1 MADVYLLD
9 SVKVATP
16 TTGTGSVTVGAAE
29 PGYLTPAEAGAVNG
43 RVYTWRLDDGDDFEI
58 FVGTYSSTGPTV
70 SRDTVLVSKIGGT
83 AGTSKISLSGSA
95 TLSSVP
101 VASLFRGTRRVG
113 EFFWYF
119 GATPPSYAL
128 VCDGSTISRTTYAD
142 LWAFAQTSGNLA
154 ASEGVKQAGQ
164 FGPGNGTTTFT
175 LPDLTAGAEFIR
187 AVTSGRDIGTE
198 QSDAIR
204 NITGSIGNV
213 WFRGGDGYGA
223 TGAFMWSS
231 VISNTRAVDGPAPA
245 ERSILFD
252 ASNVVPTDTENRP
265 RNIALLPCIVF

>member
-1 MADVYLLD
+1 MAVYLLD

-29 PGYLTPAEAGAVNG
+29 PGYLTPAEAGAVDG

-58 FVGTYSSTGPTV
+58 FIGTYSSTGPTV

-101 VASLFRGTRRVG
+101 VAALFRGTRRVG

-119 GATPPSYAL
+119 GEDPPPYAL

-175 LPDLTAGAEFIR
+175 LPDLTTGAEFIR
-187 AVTSGRDIGTE
+187 AVTIGRGIGTWQNGAL
-198 QSDAIR
+198 QSHTHTLPGQVMLGQQLSSGLNSGVA
-204 NITGSIGNV
+204 
-213 WFRGGDGYGA
+213 GGDPYSKVGLVNDSTPGAPNVGA
-223 TGAFMWSS
+223 TG
-231 VISNTRAVDGPAPA
+231 G
-245 ERSILFD
+245 
-252 ASNVVPTDTENRP
+252 TETRP